1 MIREET
7 DCMKKMLLGLLATL
21 SMLGLTACGSNKE
34 EVDIFQYVN
43 VVFKGDNETGIAEA
57 SFHSME
63 ALANEKLK
71 DDTIFISSLKAKAE
85 PNENLKNG
93 DEVKVSII
101 YDEDAYSELEY
112 KFAETEKTFTV
123 KGLKEYYGADT
134 TLSEDEYHKL
144 SNYILEEGVLKSFGN
159 NVYEDKTNEDGS
171 ITNNGVNVKL
181 SFDSMYVADNLKE
194 LPKNIYSS
202 PTHSLLAFFKVDY
215 IITEDC
221 SEYKY
226 LNKDKLKGTYY
237 LWVEFFDLAKPNEK
251 GQWSYD
257 DVDCAEHPA
266 NKALGSK
273 YAIKLNTNDYHRDSL
288 EDVYGV
294 MDKQELLQFF
304 NSLRNTSFQELKIS
318 K

>member
-7 DCMKKMLLGLLATL
+7 DCMKKMLLGLLVTL

-57 SFHSME
+57 SFHSMK
-63 ALANEKLK
+63 ALTNEKLK
-71 DDTIFISSLKAKAE
+71 NDTIFISSLKAKVE

-101 YDEDAYSELEY
+101 YDEDAYSDFDY

-134 TLSEDEYHKL
+134 AISEDEYQKL
-144 SNYILEEGVLKSFGN
+144 SKYILEEGVLKNSGN

-171 ITNNGVNVKL
+171 ITNYGANVKL

-194 LPKNIYSS
+194 LPKNIYSN

-215 IITEDC
+215 LITE
-221 SEYKY
+221 ENPYYRY
-226 LNKDKLKGTYY
+226 LNKDQLQGTYY
-237 LWVEFFDLAKPNEK
+237 LWVEFYDLAKPDEE
-251 GQWSYD
+251 GQWSYED
-257 DVDCAEHPA
+257 FDCAEHPA
-266 NKALGSK
+266 NKELGNK
-273 YAIKLNTNDYHRDSL
+273 YARKLNTNNYHLDSL

-304 NSLRNTSFQELKIS
+304 NSLRNTNYQELKVS

>member
-1 MIREET
+1 
-7 DCMKKMLLGLLATL
+7 MKKMLLGLLATL
-21 SMLGLTACGSNKE
+21 SMLGLTACGSSKE
-34 EVDIFQYVN
+34 EVNIFQYVN
-43 VVFKGDNETGIAEA
+43 VVFKGDNKTGIAEA

-71 DDTIFISSLKAKAE
+71 DDTIFISSLKAKVE

-101 YDEDAYSELEY
+101 YDEDAYSDFEY
-112 KFAETEKTFTV
+112 KFAETEKIFTV
-123 KGLKEYYGADT
+123 RGLKEYYDADT
-134 TLSEDEYHKL
+134 ALSEDEYHKL

-171 ITNNGVNVKL
+171 ITNYGVNVKL
-181 SFDSMYVADNLKE
+181 SFDSMYVADNLKD
-194 LPKNIYSS
+194 LPKNIYSN

-215 IITEDC
+215 LITED
-221 SEYKY
+221 SHVYKY
-226 LNKDKLKGTYY
+226 LDKDQAQLKGTYY
-237 LWVEFFDLAKPNEK
+237 LWVEFYDLAKPDEK

-257 DVDCAEHPA
+257 DFDCAEHPA
-266 NKALGSK
+266 NKELGNK
-273 YAIKLNTNDYHRDSL
+273 YAIKLNTNDYDRDSL

-304 NSLRNTSFQELKIS
+304 SSLRNTSFQELKVS